1 MRCEEVVRQL
11 NRTSAGELPP
21 HVHEAVHGHLAGC
34 EACRAA
40 LAEIDALAGILAGMP
55 SPPVPAG
62 FTTRV
67 MAAAAMRRKAK
78 DVTEWSF
85 VKWWRTVSAPIH
97 AAAAAALIIG
107 LSIGLAMG
115 WSTASL
121 PAQAGAAAQSNLLD
135 GYQIDYFSEAPSG
148 SLADSYLT
156 LVAATNEGGR

>member
-11 NRTSAGELPP
+11 ERISTGELSPQ
-21 HVHEAVHGHLAGC
+21 VRRAVQGHLAGC

-40 LAEIDALAGILAGMP
+40 LAEIDALAGVLAGVQ

-62 FTTRV
+62 FAPRV
-67 MAAAAMRRKAK
+67 MAAAAMRQDAKA
-78 DVTEWSF
+78 VAAWSF
-85 VKWWRTVSAPIH
+85 VKWWRMTSVPIH

-115 WSTASL
+115 WATASL
-121 PAQAGAAAQSNLLD
+121 PARAGAAVQPNLLN
-135 GYQIDYFSEAPSG
+135 GYQIDYLGEAPSG